1 MEQKKF
7 TIVIPTRE
15 RADTLQHSL
24 RTCTTQD
31 YDNLTIIVSDN
42 CSRDST
48 RDVVASFADPR
59 IHYVNTG
66 QRLSMS
72 HNWEFAL
79 SHVGDGFVT
88 YLGDDDGLLPNAVS
102 DSDALLTET
111 GLSAINMNPNTD
123 LYLWPSYFNKR
134 QASMMKVSFQNG
146 FEIRDGN
153 TELQKLMRCQQ
164 EHSPIPCVY
173 TSFIDMAVINQVKRV
188 SKTLFRSQ
196 IPDSYSAVA
205 LANTIGKYVY
215 AKRRLRLNGI
225 SSHSTGS
232 SQFNY
237 DANQQAADLFS
248 NEVSIPFHPDMIY
261 SASYSYMIAENFLQ
275 SFDAGLNQNEAK
287 TFDIIPFI
295 QTALKEANTRLNSQ
309 YDGIIAAT
317 RFVAKNRG
325 LSADTVEKL
334 IEQARN
340 RTVNVVWYDLQR
352 YSHPFLFFNAA
363 AHGATNVYEA
373 SLLYQKIR
381 QNPGEFLLKTST
393 WTNMFQ
399 MVFGE
404 ALNRYKVAKPVGAV
418 LR

>member
-42 CSRDST
+42 CSLDNT
-48 RDVVASFADPR
+48 RDVVASFDDPR
-59 IHYVNTG
+59 IQYINTEK
-66 QRLSMS
+66 RLSMS

-79 SHVGDGFVT
+79 SHVQDGFVT
-88 YLGDDDGLLPNAVS
+88 YLGDDDGLLPNSVK
-102 DSDALLTET
+102 DSNDLLNET
-111 GLSAINMNPNTD
+111 GLAAINMNPNTD
-123 LYLWPSYFNKR
+123 MYLWPSYFNKQ
-134 QASMMKVSFQNG
+134 QANMMKVSFQNG
-146 FEIRDGN
+146 YEVRDGN

-173 TSFIDMAVINQVKRV
+173 TSFIDMAVINQVKSV

-205 LANTIGKYVY
+205 LANAIGKYVY
-215 AKRRLRLNGI
+215 AKRRLRLNGL

-237 DANQQAADLFS
+237 DANQRSADLFS
-248 NEVSIPFHPDMIY
+248 SEVSIPFHRDMIY

-275 SFDAGLNQNEAK
+275 SFDAGLNPEEAK

-295 QTALKEANTRLNSQ
+295 ETALKEANTRLNKQ
-309 YDGIIAAT
+309 YDDIVAAT
-317 RFVAKNRG
+317 RFVAAKRG
-325 LSADTVEKL
+325 ISADRINKM
-334 IEQARN
+334 IEEAHN
-340 RTVNVVWYDLQR
+340 RTFNVVWYDLQR

-363 AHGATNVYEA
+363 TYGATNVYEA

-381 QNPGEFLLKTST
+381 QNPSKFLLKAST
-393 WTNMFQ
+393 WSDMFQ

-404 ALNRYKVAKPVGAV
+404 ASNRYKIEKPVDAV
-418 LR
+418 AH

>member
-1 MEQKKF
+1 MNHKKF

-15 RADTLQHSL
+15 RADTLQHAL

-31 YDNLTIIVSDN
+31 YDNLTILVSDN
-42 CSRDST
+42 CSRDNT
-48 RDVVASFADPR
+48 REVVESAGDPR
-59 IHYVNTG
+59 VRYLNTG
-66 QRLSMS
+66 TRLSMS

-79 SHVGDGFVT
+79 EHVQDGFVT
-88 YLGDDDGLLPNAVS
+88 YLGDDDGLLPNAVA
-102 DSDALLTET
+102 DSSALLNET

-123 LYLWPSYFNKR
+123 MYLWPSYFKKQ
-134 QASMMKVSFQNG
+134 QANMMKVSFQNG
-146 FEIRDGN
+146 YEIRNGK
-153 TELQKLMRCQQ
+153 TELQKLMRCEQ

-188 SKTLFRSQ
+188 STPFFRSQ

-205 LANTIGKYVY
+205 LANAIGDYVY

-237 DANQQAADLFS
+237 GTDQKAADLFAS
-248 NEVSIPFHPDMIY
+248 EASIPFHRDLIY

-275 SFDAGLNQNEAK
+275 SFDAGLNPDEWR
-287 TFDIIPFI
+287 TFDPLPFI
-295 QTALKEANTRLNSQ
+295 ETALKEANTRLNNQ

-317 RFVAKNRG
+317 RHFASKRGISTEAVNRMIDE
-325 LSADTVEKL
+325 AHT
-334 IEQARN
+334 
-340 RTVNVVWYDLQR
+340 RTINIVWYDLQR
-352 YSHPFLFFNAA
+352 YAHPFLFFNAA
-363 AHGATNVYEA
+363 THGATNVYEA

-381 QNPGEFLLKTST
+381 ENPRQFLLKGST
-393 WTNMFQ
+393 WRNMFQ

-404 ALNRYKVAKPVGAV
+404 VLNRYKVDK
-418 LR
+418 